1 MNTIASAAPT
11 VRAAPATIPRVLSIG
26 GSDPTGMAGVQADL
40 KSIAANRGYGMAAVT
55 SLVAQNSHGVRAIHT
70 PPSAF
75 LDEQLRAVS
84 DDIVIDAVKIGML
97 GTASNVAVVGAWLAR
112 TRPPVVV
119 LDPVMIA
126 SSGRRLLE
134 PDAADA
140 VEQLL
145 NCVDLVTPNLPEL
158 GALLHEPP
166 AETWASALQ
175 QAHRLS
181 ARHAVIVLVKGGH
194 LQGPDSPD
202 ALVDATSGLANGL
215 ALFEST
221 TPRLTSSNTRGTG
234 CALSSAIATLQAQ
247 HAEWAASLTAAKAW
261 LHGSIRDAD
270 ALAIGSGDGPVH
282 HFHEQWKPHEMQ
294 A

>member
-1 MNTIASAAPT
+1 
-11 VRAAPATIPRVLSIG
+11 
-26 GSDPTGMAGVQADL
+26 MAGIQADL

-55 SLVAQNSHGVRAIHT
+55 ALVAQNSHGVRAIHT
-70 PPSAF
+70 PPAGF

-84 DDIVIDAVKIGML
+84 DDITIDAVKIGML
-97 GTASNVAVVGAWLAR
+97 GTAANVAVVGAWLAHV
-112 TRPPVVV
+112 RPPVVV

-126 SSGRRLLE
+126 SSGRRLLD
-134 PDAADA
+134 PDASDA

-166 AETWASALQ
+166 AETWAAALH

-181 ARHAVIVLVKGGH
+181 ARHSVIVLVKGGH
-194 LQGPDSPD
+194 LHGPDSPD
-202 ALVDATSGLANGL
+202 ALVDAASGLAQGR

-221 TPRLTSSNTRGTG
+221 TARVSSSNTRGTG
-234 CALSSAIATLQAQ
+234 CSLSSAIATRQAL
-247 HAEWAASLTAAKAW
+247 HGDWATSLTEAKAW
-261 LHGSIRDAD
+261 LHNSIRNAD
-270 ALAIGSGDGPVH
+270 ALAVGTGGGPVH
-282 HFHEQWKPHEMQ
+282 HFHEQWNARGQP